1 MTPVDRSEGPGHHHT
16 LIIAGHLVVEPA
28 DRDAYVAE
36 CAPIVEAARTAAGC
50 LDFSIT
56 ADSVDPARIRIYERW
71 ESEDQ
76 LLAFRGDGPS
86 SDQQAQILEADVKR
100 YAISSVGEP

>member
-1 MTPVDRSEGPGHHHT
+1 MTPVERSDDPGHHHT

-36 CAPIVEAARTAAGC
+36 CAPIVEAARATAGC
-50 LDFSIT
+50 FDFSIT

-76 LLAFRGDGPS
+76 LLAFRGVGPS
-86 SDQQAQILEADVKR
+86 SDQQAQILDADVKR
-100 YAISSVGEP
+100 YTISSVGEL

>member
-1 MTPVDRSEGPGHHHT
+1 M

-36 CAPIVEAARTAAGC
+36 CASIVEAARAAAGC

-76 LLAFRGDGPS
+76 LLAFRGAGPT

-100 YAISSVGEP
+100 YITSSVGAP